1 MRSLLFVPG
10 DSARKLEKA
19 LGSGAD
25 ALIVDLED
33 SVAPS
38 AKATAREIAAAFL
51 REAGQ
56 AAERPRL
63 LVRVNA
69 LGTGL
74 TDADLDGVME
84 AGPDGIMLPK
94 AAGGPDVAHLGAK
107 LAVREA
113 EFGLPDGETR
123 IVAIATETG
132 RGVFALGTYAG
143 ASRRLS
149 GLTWGGEDLS
159 ADLGAEANRGEDGLY
174 TDPYRI
180 ARALTLFGAAAAEV
194 DAIDSVYTNYRD
206 LDGLARECREAR
218 RDGFVAKM
226 AIHPAQVPVINEVF
240 APTPAAL
247 ERARAIVAAFA
258 ADPGAGVIGLEGE
271 MVDRPH
277 LKRAERLLSRRGG
290 RF

>member
-10 DSARKLEKA
+10 DSPRKLEKA

-38 AKATAREIAAAFL
+38 AKVFARETAAAFL
-51 REAGQ
+51 KRVVPASG
-56 AAERPRL
+56 RPRL

-69 LGTGL
+69 LATGL
-74 TDADLDGVME
+74 TDADLDGIMR
-84 AGPDGIMLPK
+84 AGPDGIMVPK
-94 AAGGPDVAHLGAK
+94 AGGGPDVAHLGAK

-113 EFGLPDGETR
+113 EFGLVDGVTR
-123 IVAIATETG
+123 ILPIATETG
-132 RGVFALGTYAG
+132 RGIFALGTYAG
-143 ASRRLS
+143 SSPRLL
-149 GLTWGGEDLS
+149 GLTWGAEDLS
-159 ADLGAEANRGEDGLY
+159 ADLGAEANRDAEGAY

-180 ARALTLFGAAAAEV
+180 ARALTLIAAAAAEV
-194 DAIDSVYTNYRD
+194 DAVDSVYVSYRD

-226 AIHPAQVPVINEVF
+226 AIHPAQVAVINEVF
-240 APTPAAL
+240 TPPPEAL
-247 ERARAIVAAFA
+247 DRARAIVAAFA
-258 ADPGAGVIGLEGE
+258 ADPGAGVIGIQGE

-277 LKRAERLLSRRGG
+277 LKRAERVLARAGDRS
-290 RF
+290 

>member
-33 SVAPS
+33 SVAPVRQGDGEGDRGGVPKGS
-38 AKATAREIAAAFL
+38 GPGRRAAPPSRSGQRARD
-51 REAGQ
+51 
-56 AAERPRL
+56 
-63 LVRVNA
+63 
-69 LGTGL
+69 GL

-113 EFGLPDGETR
+113 EFGLPT
-123 IVAIATETG
+123 AK
-132 RGVFALGTYAG
+132 RGSSPSRPRRDAACSRSGTYAG

-180 ARALTLFGAAAAEV
+180 ARALTLFGRRLPKSMRSTASTPTTATSTGWPGSA
-194 DAIDSVYTNYRD
+194 
-206 LDGLARECREAR
+206 AR
-218 RDGFVAKM
+218 R
-226 AIHPAQVPVINEVF
+226 
-240 APTPAAL
+240 
-247 ERARAIVAAFA
+247 
-258 ADPGAGVIGLEGE
+258 AGTASSPRWRSI
-271 MVDRPH
+271 
-277 LKRAERLLSRRGG
+277 RR
-290 RF
+290 RFR